1 MNALHP
7 EVLVLPEGREAQLL
21 SNHLGGGGP
30 LSPLTGPT
38 GGRIQR
44 SLYHHDPQPSSRSR
58 RPLSVAPTPT
68 PVASPFFLLPHSVP
82 CHT

>member
-21 SNHLGGGGP
+21 SDHLGGGGL

-44 SLYHHDPQPSSRSR
+44 SLGEPVPS
-58 RPLSVAPTPT
+58 
-68 PVASPFFLLPHSVP
+68 
-82 CHT
+82 